1 MAKPNLEYIKYKE
14 IARALIY
21 AKLYKYNTIYSLKKN
36 EDMNEH
42 FFKYNRVAIRDQSSR
57 WGSCSSKANLNFN
70 YRLALL
76 SERHSDYI
84 VVHEL
89 CHLKEMN
96 HSSRFWNLVEQ
107 GIPDYKNIRAEIKKI
122 DMRKL

>member
-1 MAKPNLEYIKYKE
+1 MAKTNLEYIKYKE

-21 AKLYKYNTIYSLKKN
+21 TKLDKYNTIYSDKINK
-36 EDMNEH
+36 DMNEH

-70 YRLALL
+70 YRLVLL
-76 SERHSDYI
+76 SERQSDYI

-96 HSSRFWNLVEQ
+96 HSSKFWDLVEQ

>member
-1 MAKPNLEYIKYKE
+1 MAKTNLEYIKYKE

-21 AKLYKYNTIYSLKKN
+21 TKLDKYNTIYSDKINK
-36 EDMNEH
+36 DMNEH

-76 SERHSDYI
+76 SERQSDYI

-96 HSSRFWNLVEQ
+96 HSYRFWNLVEQ
-107 GIPDYKNIRAEIKKI
+107 GIPDYKNIRSEIKKI

>member
-1 MAKPNLEYIKYKE
+1 MIKSNLEYIKYKE
-14 IARALIY
+14 IARTLIY
-21 AKLYKYNTIYSLKKN
+21 AKLVKYNNIYSLKIS
-36 EDMNEH
+36 EDISKH

-57 WGSCSSKANLNFN
+57 WGSCSSKGNLNFN

-107 GIPDYKNIRAEIKKI
+107 GIPDYKNIRSEIKKI